1 MELGHSSSSHKDKGT
16 KTHPHTHTHTL
27 RCDYNAVCYR
37 ADPLCTELEWMLF
50 AAPQSVG
57 GGAVFVSRVNR
68 DLVSWCGRMIK
79 WRMLA
84 LS

>member
-37 ADPLCTELEWMLF
+37 ADPLCTELE
-50 AAPQSVG
+50 
-57 GGAVFVSRVNR
+57 
-68 DLVSWCGRMIK
+68 
-79 WRMLA
+79 
-84 LS
+84 